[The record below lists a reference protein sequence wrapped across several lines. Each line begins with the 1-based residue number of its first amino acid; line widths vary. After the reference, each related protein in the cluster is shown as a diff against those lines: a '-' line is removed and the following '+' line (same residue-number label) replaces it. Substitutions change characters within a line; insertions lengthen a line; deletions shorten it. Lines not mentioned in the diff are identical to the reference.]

1 MNYREA
7 LRRAEQ
13 TPTPSMLNTILET
26 VRERFPDQSDDNLLT
41 MILEVLSFFKKKF
54 LKYNM
59 KNLSN
64 SYFQVKRSNNN
75 SLKNVTMNRVIRDI
89 QNLIN
94 NSILDQ
100 GYNF

>member
-41 MILEVLSFFKKKF
+41 MILEVFIIF
-54 LKYNM
+54 
-59 KNLSN
+59 
-64 SYFQVKRSNNN
+64 
-75 SLKNVTMNRVIRDI
+75 
-89 QNLIN
+89 
-94 NSILDQ
+94 
-100 GYNF
+100 